1 MRRAVVEEA
10 IVVRVVGLAPAS
22 IGVVQGLVGQHSGR
36 LFRLEIDLALG
47 VVVALGLVQD
57 VHG

>member
-1 MRRAVVEEA
+1 MRRAVGEEA
-10 IVVRVVGLAPAS
+10 VVVGGVGLAPTPIS
-22 IGVVQGLVGQHSGR
+22 VVAGLVGQHRGR
-36 LFRLEIDLALG
+36 LLRLEIDLALG